1 MRNRDPFFTARQ
13 LARRWKI
20 NTATLRQWRWFN
32 KGPQSQKIGGRTL
45 YKIET
50 IERFENALL
59 RAHTTDCGEH
69 SPKSIP
75 ELISDE
81 TQKIENPNEDQ
92 NKSKK

>member
-32 KGPQSQKIGGRTL
+32 KGPQSQKVGGRTL
-45 YKIET
+45 YKLEA

-59 RAHTTDCGEH
+59 RAHTTDYGENP
-69 SPKSIP
+69 PKSIP
-75 ELISDE
+75 ELISE
-81 TQKIENPNEDQ
+81 EHQEISKN
-92 NKSKK
+92 NKSQ

>member
-1 MRNRDPFFTARQ
+1 MRNRDPFLTACQ

-32 KGPQSQKIGGRTL
+32 KGPQFQKVGGRTL
-45 YKIET
+45 YKLEA

-59 RAHTTDCGEH
+59 QAHTTNTGQH
-69 SPKSIP
+69 STKSIP

-81 TQKIENPNEDQ
+81 TQELTNR
-92 NKSKK
+92 NKK